1 MLVLGLKWH
10 CGGVNGKLD
19 GKCLRELF
27 GGEKHSLGANLEVA
41 KAVWDCYADI
51 NLKIDAK
58 VAYALSDAPLFKDL
72 DSVDVLDFFFSYP
85 LCPPRGTWVQ

>member
-1 MLVLGLKWH
+1 MALWR
-10 CGGVNGKLD
+10 VNGKLD

-27 GGEKHSLGANLEVA
+27 GGEKHSLGANLEVV